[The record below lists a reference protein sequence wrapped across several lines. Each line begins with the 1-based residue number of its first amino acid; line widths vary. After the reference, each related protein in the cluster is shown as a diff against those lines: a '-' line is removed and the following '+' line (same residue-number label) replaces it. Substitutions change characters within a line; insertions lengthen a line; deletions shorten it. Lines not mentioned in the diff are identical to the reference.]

1 MVDAERD
8 VVGEG
13 ADGDVARAERHLDGT
28 GAGGHERQRG
38 AVKVQGVRELGVKKD
53 IMCRSLEDATAT
65 AAAAAF
71 STTTYKIEL
80 QQKQQQQYKRQQK
93 QQQQQQQ
100 QQQ

>member
-13 ADGDVARAERHLDGT
+13 ADGNVARAERHLG
-28 GAGGHERQRG
+28 GSGGHERQRG

>member
-13 ADGDVARAERHLDGT
+13 ADGDVSRAERHLG
-28 GAGGHERQRG
+28 GCGGHERQRG

-71 STTTYKIEL
+71 STTYKIEL